1 MLTSAPVHRRIAAA
15 APLLL
20 CVTACGGGGSPGAPT
35 PTAVYELVAV
45 VFYDENGNGLADP
58 GELVHVPDVE
68 LQVGTRTARSDVSG
82 RTVITGVPAGHPSV
96 SVRTSTLPPFFAPPG
111 AGVPAVVPQPAGNDV
126 MVPLTLPIG
135 GNVPNTYMGFGDSL
149 TVGEGS
155 SDDQGYRDRLR
166 SKLIQHLGRA
176 TIFNQGISGTK
187 SNSGVQRIDQ
197 SLRANR
203 PAYTLILYGTNDWND
218 NVCKTNFPC
227 YTIDSLRQMVRAA
240 RFYQSLPVLATITPC
255 NVGNDDRATP
265 ERQDWIARMDVL
277 IRTAAREEGAVLV
290 DLEAAFLRQPN
301 LGALFVDHVHPN
313 DSGYEIMAT
322 EFFNA
327 ITRPATTGAMAEP
340 SAVVAARSASRPSR
354 VPAPPR
360 IAPRPRRDLVPGE

>member
-1 MLTSAPVHRRIAAA
+1 VIRRIAAA
-15 APLLL
+15 ASLLL

-35 PTAVYELVAV
+35 PTAAYELVAL

-68 LQVGTRTARSDVSG
+68 LQVGTRTARSDLSG
-82 RTVITGVPAGHPSV
+82 RTVITGVPAGHPTV
-96 SVRTSTLPPFFAPPG
+96 GVRASTLPPFFVPPG
-111 AGVPAVVPQPAGNDV
+111 GGVPATVPQPAGNDV

-135 GNVPNTYMGFGDSL
+135 ANLPNTYMGFGDSL

-166 SKLIQHLGRA
+166 SKLTQQLGRA
-176 TIFNQGISGTK
+176 TIFNQGIAGTK

-197 SLRANR
+197 SIRANR

-240 RFYQSLPVLATITPC
+240 RFFQSLPLLATITPC
-255 NVGNDDRATP
+255 NVGQDDRATP
-265 ERQDWIARMDVL
+265 ERQDWIHRMDDL
-277 IRTAAREEGAVLV
+277 IRVAAREEGAVLV
-290 DLEAAFLRQPN
+290 DLEAAFLRQPS
-301 LGALFVDHVHPN
+301 LAALLVDHVHPN
-313 DSGYEIMAT
+313 DAGYEIMAT

-340 SAVVAARSASRPSR
+340 PALFGSLSASRPSR
-354 VPAPPR
+354 IPVPPR
-360 IAPRPRRDLVPGE
+360 IPPGPKRIPVFPE